1 MAGLIVSRH
10 DGRIIII
17 VIMMQPDSNP
27 ARLARAEA
35 AEVKDKEEETKMA
48 KLLSGPSPGAAK
60 KESQPGDAPLPSYS
74 SSSSKVVDTGSLSST
89 IVEDVS
95 GYVRL
100 PLVFVNMVV
109 MLLCLLGFWSSLYT
123 LLTRSS
129 VPPGAPARNF
139 VVVLFERPEIPALF
153 LSSVAFVTAS
163 FGFLG
168 ALRENVILLTV
179 YVRLMTALAVLL
191 VLLAVLAFF
200 LPSAAHR
207 YAERSV
213 SRDMIAAYRDSAE
226 LQGFVDWMQLEYRC
240 CGVSSEGFRD
250 WNHNP
255 YFACNSSNPSRE
267 RCNVPVSCCRKNET
281 SAGRP
286 PDVDCGKNV
295 LQVSDQA
302 AWARVNTRSC
312 ADALFS
318 RMRDRAFPTSMLLLA
333 LCLATL
339 LLVSLAIATREQV
352 RALSAIYDVYY
363 RHLEEGQEVMVARD
377 TTGLHE
383 ARARCQGR
391 AAKPPRNFWQR
402 FRGLLGRK

>member
-1 MAGLIVSRH
+1 
-10 DGRIIII
+10 
-17 VIMMQPDSNP
+17 
-27 ARLARAEA
+27 
-35 AEVKDKEEETKMA
+35 MA

-363 RHLEEGQEVMVARD
+363 RATDPAAQEVRCLKASFNAGTWKKAKKSWWHVTQPACMKPGHGVRAVRQSRRETSGSASGACSAGND
-377 TTGLHE
+377 VMPRRTGPVSSFCLV
-383 ARARCQGR
+383 Q
-391 AAKPPRNFWQR
+391 
-402 FRGLLGRK
+402 